1 MNENEKPSGI
11 TASLSI
17 LRNWVSLGGL
27 LVASAGLFSFLLLLA
42 LDALAR
48 NTNPYIGI
56 LAYLIAPGV
65 VALGIL
71 MIGVGL
77 FLERRHILARREG
90 KLLTLDL
97 SQPEGRRRLIVFFVV
112 GGVFLLVTAIGSY
125 RSYHFTESV
134 SFCGQACHVVMEP
147 EYVTYLNSPHARVAC
162 SECHIGHG
170 AAWYVKA
177 KISGLHQVYATA
189 FDTFSRP
196 IETPIRN
203 LRPAQET
210 CEQCH
215 WPKKFVGN
223 MDRNFQHY
231 MADKTNTPYTVRLLM
246 KVGGGDPAHGP
257 VGGIHWHMNVAN
269 KVEYIATDEKRQV
282 IPWVRMTDP
291 QGVVTEYRAAS
302 FKDDPSKH
310 VIRRMDCMDC
320 HNRPTH
326 IYQSPNEAVDLA
338 MSLGRIDPTLPEIKK
353 EAVKA
358 LLLPSGNREEG
369 LQKVATALHAL
380 YPKDPRLP
388 KTIDEVQR
396 IYQNNFFPQMKASWK
411 IYPNNIGHKNWPG
424 CFRCHDGDH
433 NTKDGKQGIKA
444 NDCNACH
451 VILAQGTG
459 KQLENLSAKGHSF
472 QHPGGDI
479 GEMKCN
485 ECHNGAIQ

>member
-1 MNENEKPSGI
+1 
-11 TASLSI
+11 
-17 LRNWVSLGGL
+17 
-27 LVASAGLFSFLLLLA
+27 
-42 LDALAR
+42 
-48 NTNPYIGI
+48 
-56 LAYLIAPGV
+56 
-65 VALGIL
+65 
-71 MIGVGL
+71 
-77 FLERRHILARREG
+77 
-90 KLLTLDL
+90 
-97 SQPEGRRRLIVFFVV
+97 
-112 GGVFLLVTAIGSY
+112 
-125 RSYHFTESV
+125 
-134 SFCGQACHVVMEP
+134 
-147 EYVTYLNSPHARVAC
+147 
-162 SECHIGHG
+162 
-170 AAWYVKA
+170 
-177 KISGLHQVYATA
+177 
-189 FDTFSRP
+189 
-196 IETPIRN
+196 
-203 LRPAQET
+203 
-210 CEQCH
+210 
-215 WPKKFVGN
+215 
-223 MDRNFQHY
+223 

-338 MSLGRIDPTLPEIKK
+338 MSLGRIDPTLPEVKK

-358 LLLPSGNREEG
+358 LLLPAASREEG
-369 LQKVATALHAL
+369 LQKIATALHAR
-380 YPKDPRLP
+380 YAQDPRLS
-388 KTIDEVQR
+388 KTIDEVQH
-396 IYQNNFFPQMKASWK
+396 IYQNNFFPEMKASWK

-459 KQLENLSAKGHSF
+459 KQLETLSAKGHSF